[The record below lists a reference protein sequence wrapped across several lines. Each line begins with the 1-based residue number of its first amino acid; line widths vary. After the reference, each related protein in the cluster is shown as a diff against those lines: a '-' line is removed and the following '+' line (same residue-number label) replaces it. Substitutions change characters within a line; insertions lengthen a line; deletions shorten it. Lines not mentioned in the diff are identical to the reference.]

1 MEKNISTL
9 CLRGFCLNCDTDSNF
24 WRSTPSYKASKINL
38 TNVRL
43 ETFWLFKAKH
53 GKKLLVVATDLQKF
67 QKLN

>member
-1 MEKNISTL
+1 MFGDHLFKLLEE
-9 CLRGFCLNCDTDSNF
+9 
-24 WRSTPSYKASKINL
+24 PSYKASKINF
-38 TNVRL
+38 TNVKL